1 MLNNFVLFSTITFQW
16 NFIIVLGWCIWLH
29 RVIARSSHRQSV
41 TTVKSHR
48 TFGTVTWNSSATYT
62 RTPAVFVWSEW
73 PPTTLTPHLQAPET
87 FVAVWPIP
95 VTGVSSSLFENAVF
109 TFFRKIK
116 NAFPLFQK
124 DVKTRRKHNQ
134 NCQMITLLTLT
145 VTVSVFTLSSLR
157 ISLSNRQFTLCV
169 HTPICKKCL
178 PLLYGLSN
186 LILKEQKLVGCFL
199 ILY

>member
-1 MLNNFVLFSTITFQW
+1 MKLFAIFTAYLSSTVFILLTPQIDFTNLPIFPQPFMPNNFVLFSAITFQW

-29 RVIARSSHRQSV
+29 RVIVRSSPRQSV

-95 VTGVSSSLFENAVF
+95 VTGVSWSLFENTVF
-109 TFFRKIK
+109 TFFRKI
-116 NAFPLFQK
+116 N
-124 DVKTRRKHNQ
+124 
-134 NCQMITLLTLT
+134 
-145 VTVSVFTLSSLR
+145 
-157 ISLSNRQFTLCV
+157 
-169 HTPICKKCL
+169 KKAVL
-178 PLLYGLSN
+178 
-186 LILKEQKLVGCFL
+186 
-199 ILY
+199 